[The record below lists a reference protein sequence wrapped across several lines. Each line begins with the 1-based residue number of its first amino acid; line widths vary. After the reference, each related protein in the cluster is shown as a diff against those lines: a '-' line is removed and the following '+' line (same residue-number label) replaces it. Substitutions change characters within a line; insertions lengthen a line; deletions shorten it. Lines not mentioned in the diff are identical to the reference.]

1 MGQGFGQHRPPFEKA
16 FGGQGDH
23 GRWWNN
29 DKIVEKL
36 KLTDAQRKS
45 MDDILMEH
53 REKLIDLRAT
63 LEKAELSL
71 EPLVKA
77 DQPNEAQILAGIDR
91 VAQARAELEKANAR
105 YLLALRGKLTPEQWK
120 MVQDMRNHRGQE
132 GRGMGRDGRGGED
145 RQGWRQG
152 GQGPGGQGPGM
163 QYRHR
168 QGPPP
173 PAGAA
178 PAPGA
183 ALAAPGPQSMD
194 GGAGSDATGA
204 SQGGAQQ

>member
-1 MGQGFGQHRPPFEKA
+1 
-16 FGGQGDH
+16 
-23 GRWWNN
+23 
-29 DKIVEKL
+29 VEEL

-45 MDDILMEH
+45 MDDILQTH
-53 REKLIDLRAT
+53 REKLIDLRAS

-77 DQPNEAQILAGIDR
+77 DTPNEAEILAGIDK
-91 VAQARAELEKANAR
+91 VASARAELEKANAR

-120 MVQDMRNHRGQE
+120 QLQADRERRGGFGRDGE
-132 GRGMGRDGRGGED
+132 GRGGPGG
-145 RQGWRQG
+145 QGWRPG

-178 PAPGA
+178 PAPSA
-183 ALAAPGPQSMD
+183 APAAPGPQTMD
-194 GGAGSDATGA
+194 HGAGSDGA
-204 SQGGAQQ
+204 GAAPVGAEQ